1 MISRIKE
8 LIDYLKMSNR
18 AFALKCG
25 LKDNTFFNQLNG
37 NRELSL
43 STVSSILQTF
53 DFVSSEWLMRG
64 SGSMLKSDISS
75 TDDIE
80 KMDRLVDTITTLQS
94 ALNEKSKTVQAL
106 EQEVL
111 RLSKK
116 E

>member
-43 STVSSILQTF
+43 STVNSILLTF
-53 DFVSSEWLMRG
+53 DFVSAEWLIRG
-64 SGSMLKSDISS
+64 VGTMLKSDIAQ

-80 KMDRLVDTITTLQS
+80 KMERLVDTITTLQS
-94 ALNEKSKTVQAL
+94 ALNEKSKTIQAL
-106 EQEVL
+106 EQEVI
-111 RLSKK
+111 RLSKM
-116 E
+116 

>member
-43 STVSSILQTF
+43 STVNSILQTF

-64 SGSMLKSDISS
+64 IGSMLKSDVS
-75 TDDIE
+75 TTDEMEKIE
-80 KMDRLVDTITTLQS
+80 RLVDTITTLQS
-94 ALNEKSKTVQAL
+94 ALNEKSKTIQIL
-106 EQEVL
+106 EQEIQKL
-111 RLSKK
+111 KK
-116 E
+116 

>member
-1 MISRIKE
+1 MVTRIKE

-53 DFVSSEWLMRG
+53 DFVSAEWLMRG
-64 SGSMLKSDISS
+64 TGTMLNANIIQSDE
-75 TDDIE
+75 IE
-80 KMDRLVDTITTLQS
+80 KMERLVDTITTLQS
-94 ALNEKSKTVQAL
+94 ALNEKSKTIQAL
-106 EQEVL
+106 EQEIF
-111 RLSKK
+111 RLSKS
-116 E
+116 

>member
-43 STVSSILQTF
+43 STVNSILQTF

-64 SGSMLKSDISS
+64 IGSMLKSDVS
-75 TDDIE
+75 TTDEMEKIE
-80 KMDRLVDTITTLQS
+80 RLVDTITTLQS
-94 ALNEKSKTVQAL
+94 ALNEKSKTIQAL
-106 EQEVL
+106 EQEIQKL
-111 RLSKK
+111 KK
-116 E
+116 

>member
-43 STVSSILQTF
+43 STVNSILQTF

-64 SGSMLKSDISS
+64 VGSMVKSDISQS
-75 TDDIE
+75 DDIE
-80 KMDRLVDTITTLQS
+80 KIERLVDTITTLQS
-94 ALNEKSKTVQAL
+94 ALNEKSKTIQAL
-106 EQEVL
+106 EQEIF
-111 RLSKK
+111 RLSKS
-116 E
+116 